1 MEKVNISIIVP
12 VYNVEEYIKRCM
24 DSLIDQSFEDYEI
37 IVVNDGTKDNSMK
50 YVYKLQSEYKNIIIC
65 EQENKGLSAARNT
78 GIAHAKGEYLI
89 FCDSD
94 DALEENCLGK
104 LYNEALNKNLD
115 VLLYDAKA
123 FDGSKHQIKVNEYI
137 RRNFTEEVLSGREML
152 KELVDKKQYAA
163 SACMFLIKRK
173 LIIENNLKF
182 MENIFH
188 EDELFTPI
196 ALITAKRV
204 EHRGWPV
211 YLRYIREGS
220 ITTSDNILAR
230 MKSME
235 IVIIELIEFLRK
247 QPEDEENI
255 ALRSIIIER
264 IKFFLGQTLLIE
276 GLDEELSNKRKRI
289 RRLAKENHMRLGFE
303 FECYILWLR
312 LKRIII
318 NT

>member
-24 DSLIDQSFEDYEI
+24 DSLIDQSFEAYEI
-37 IVVNDGTKDNSMK
+37 IVVNDGTKDNSME

-78 GIAHAKGEYLI
+78 GIARAKGEYLI

-94 DALEENCLGK
+94 DALEQNCLQK
-104 LYNEALNKNLD
+104 LYNEAINKNLD
-115 VLLYDAKA
+115 ILLYDAKA
-123 FDGSKHQIKVNEYI
+123 FDRTEHEIMVNEYI
-137 RRNFTEEVLSGREML
+137 RENFTEEVLSGREML

-182 MENIFH
+182 MENILH

-196 ALITAKRV
+196 VLITAKRV

-220 ITTSDNILAR
+220 IITSNNVLAR
-230 MKSME
+230 MRSME
-235 IVIIELIEFLRK
+235 IVIVELIEFLRK
-247 QPEDEENI
+247 QPTNQENI

-289 RRLAKENHMRLGFE
+289 RRLVKENHMRLGFE
-303 FECYILWLR
+303 FECYVLWLR
-312 LKRIII
+312 LKKLL
-318 NT
+318 